1 MTAFLSA
8 MFYPI
13 LATVD
18 PGSFSAILANA
29 TEVFTWFITS
39 MGALVT
45 FILGHPI
52 VLMMFMILLSG
63 TVIAMFMRL
72 WKSA

>member
-1 MTAFLSA
+1 MASIISA
-8 MFYPI
+8 MLYPM
-13 LATVD
+13 LATSD

-45 FILGHPI
+45 FILAHPI
-52 VLMMFMILLSG
+52 VLMLFMVLLSG
-63 TVIAMFMRL
+63 SVIGMFLRL

>member
-1 MTAFLSA
+1 MSVFVSLLPVIASA
-8 MFYPI
+8 
-13 LATVD
+13 
-18 PGSFSAILANA
+18 GSDTFTSILANA

-45 FILGHPI
+45 FILGHPL

-63 TVIAMFMRL
+63 SVIGMFMRL

>member
-1 MTAFLSA
+1 MYCLLASML
-8 MFYPI
+8 YPV
-13 LATVD
+13 LATST
-18 PGSFSAILANA
+18 PGSFSDILANA

-39 MGALVT
+39 MGSLVT
-45 FILGHPI
+45 FVLAHPI

-63 TVIAMFMRL
+63 SVIGMFMRL